1 MIPIDPLRQQAMAQQ
16 QNPGGGKPT
25 RYAYLG
31 SGGGGPASPIQ
42 YMYANDPSQLRQT
55 VSRGGG
61 GSGSWVPVAEDSEVA
76 GRLTPEG
83 ENRAKD
89 LSNTDKYGRDGLGY
103 YLKKGYKEPARVQP
117 GTQTPA
123 YGRQDPSPSGPIDS
137 VARGTGLGKAS
148 TLPVN
153 VGKYSFAR
161 PMGSY

>member
-1 MIPIDPLRQQAMAQQ
+1 MESI
-16 QNPGGGKPT
+16 NYGFPGMYSTPGPGRTK
-25 RYAYLG
+25 YAYLG
-31 SGGGGPASPIQ
+31 SGGGGPASPIE
-42 YMYANDPSQLRQT
+42 YVYASDPSQLKQR

-61 GSGSWVPVAEDSEVA
+61 GSGRWVPVAEDSEVA

-103 YLKKGYKEPARVQP
+103 YLKKGYKEPVKVQP
-117 GTQTPA
+117 LPPA
-123 YGRQDPSPSGPIDS
+123 VRPPDPIDS

-153 VGKYSFAR
+153 IGKYSFAR